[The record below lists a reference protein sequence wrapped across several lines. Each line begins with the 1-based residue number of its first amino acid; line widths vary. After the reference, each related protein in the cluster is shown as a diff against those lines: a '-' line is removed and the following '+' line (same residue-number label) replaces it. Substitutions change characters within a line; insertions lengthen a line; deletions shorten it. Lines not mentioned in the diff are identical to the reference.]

1 MGRGKIFIAQ
11 ADLAQPEYLSIKHMN
26 ILIPEQDLME
36 WSGHKRR
43 DALADWLRSQGIPFI
58 TGKGGRICC
67 TADAVNLPLLHHQIH
82 NLDKSV
88 EIEF

>member
-1 MGRGKIFIAQ
+1 
-11 ADLAQPEYLSIKHMN
+11 MN
-26 ILIPEQDLME
+26 ILIPESDLME

-43 DALADWLRSQGIPFI
+43 EALADWLRSQGIPFM

-67 TADAVNLPLLHHQIH
+67 TSEAVNLPLLHNQIH
-82 NLDKSV
+82 NHDKHV

>member
-1 MGRGKIFIAQ
+1 
-11 ADLAQPEYLSIKHMN
+11 MN
-26 ILIPEQDLME
+26 ILIPESDLME

-43 DALADWLRSQGIPFI
+43 EQLADWLRSQGIPFI

-67 TADAVNLPLLHHQIH
+67 TAEAVNLPLLHIQR
-82 NLDKSV
+82 NNQGNSV